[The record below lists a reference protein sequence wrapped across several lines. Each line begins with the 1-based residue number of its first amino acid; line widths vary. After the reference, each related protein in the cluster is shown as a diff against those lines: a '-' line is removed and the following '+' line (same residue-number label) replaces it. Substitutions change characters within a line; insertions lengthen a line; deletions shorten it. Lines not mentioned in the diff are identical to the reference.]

1 MVHESSS
8 ADIWYHDLIT
18 KVAVCSNYSYLV
30 GKYIEEGNTTEA
42 LMCIE
47 KQKQSCQ
54 DAICMLREEYFEKKR
69 QEGNDATKDTASTVQ
84 RKDSKGN
91 IAPIITCD

>member
-8 ADIWYHDLIT
+8 ADIWYHDMIT
-18 KVAVCSNYSYLV
+18 KVAICSNYSYLIE
-30 GKYIEEGNTTEA
+30 KYIEEGNTTEA
-42 LMCIE
+42 LICLE
-47 KQKQSCQ
+47 KQKTSCQ

-69 QEGNDATKDTASTVQ
+69 REGNDAGNKASAVQ

-91 IAPIITCD
+91 IAPVITGS